1 MRGGRTIVKTCPR
14 NFTFMLKMTTKEVK
28 KHRPHQNNE
37 FISSHEFTLKKIKQ
51 NNLLFNKKSKINQLI
66 GVIELGWS

>member
-1 MRGGRTIVKTCPR
+1 MRGGRIIVKTCPR

-28 KHRPHQNNE
+28 KHRPRQNNE

-66 GVIELGWS
+66 SVKKLG